1 MHSVAKSAIV
11 GATMLAGAGF
21 ATAQSANIQNAEA
34 IDPNA
39 SVVENAMKV
48 QNFATLVAAVEAAG
62 LSDTLMGTGPFTV
75 FAPLDSAFEKLPE
88 GTVDTLL
95 MPENRDQLATLL
107 QSHVVAG
114 AYTSDDMERAL
125 LAPEDSAGDA
135 TDVNLSS
142 VDEKITLD
150 TLAGSQIVV
159 EKIGDTLYV
168 NGEQV
173 EGTDAVGTDI
183 SIVAADIVSSNG
195 VIHAIDGVIMPN
207 E

>member
-1 MHSVAKSAIV
+1 MHSLAKTAIL
-11 GATMLAGAGF
+11 GATMLAGTSF
-21 ATAQSANIQNAEA
+21 AMAQSATIQNAESL
-34 IDPNA
+34 DPNV

-48 QNFATLVAAVEAAG
+48 QNFSTLVAAVEAAG
-62 LSDTLMGTGPFTV
+62 LSETLMGAGPYTV
-75 FAPLDSAFEKLPE
+75 FAPLDSAFEALPE

-95 MPENRDQLATLL
+95 MPENRDQLSTLL

-114 AYTSDDMERAL
+114 AYTSEDIERAL
-125 LAPEDSAGDA
+125 LAPEDAAGDP

-159 EKIGDTLYV
+159 EKIGDTIYV

-183 SIVAADIVSSNG
+183 SIVAADIVGSNG

-207 E
+207 D